1 MGTEHSHWSVFDS
14 CQNISIIAYLFYLSF
29 VLGIPVGGLMLR
41 LKAKEF
47 CDDPAFKASVGWYIN
62 WKRRHSITTRTKTT
76 LAQRLPNDLK
86 EQTVKFH
93 QFVIAARQRRGYP
106 LSRIFNM
113 DETPMRFE
121 MPSSRTLEFSGSRT
135 VPVKSCGTE
144 KRRKKRRSKLDKA
157 VLEGDPGGDGEEII
171 FYLRHL
177 QCP

>member
-1 MGTEHSHWSVFDS
+1 
-14 CQNISIIAYLFYLSF
+14 
-29 VLGIPVGGLMLR
+29 MLR

-62 WKRRHSITTRTKTT
+62 WKRRHSITPRTKTT

-93 QFVIAARQRRGYP
+93 QFVIRARQRRGYP

-113 DETPMRFE
+113 DETPMQFE